1 MRMVRTTKYN
11 PDSERFRPALIVAGQ
26 SQEALMPKRRST
38 IERRGTGFYFTT
50 CNPMPSSRCFGL
62 ILERVMHFDLVSLS

>member
-1 MRMVRTTKYN
+1 
-11 PDSERFRPALIVAGQ
+11 
-26 SQEALMPKRRST
+26 MPKRRST